1 MRRGVDVAVGLL
13 DSAFF
18 GAPEAAGGLNR
29 DAQRC
34 SRRRTRWTGRWFALM
49 GRTPGNF
56 IAPGVELETRSIGQR
71 SVTALHS
78 FVIALQR
85 PKIFRAEPS
94 VCDWNRIL
102 SAVGAETQACEFVR
116 SKSLWRL
123 ADSRV
128 PACGFAADKLGIQLW
143 RARRP
148 IRACTGDLIFQT
160 AAMAQTWLCD
170 LAAGCA
176 RR

>member
-1 MRRGVDVAVGLL
+1 MRRGVDVAVGLF

-18 GAPEAAGGLNR
+18 GAPDAAGGLNR

-94 VCDWNRIL
+94 IAMGTGSRAL
-102 SAVGAETQACEFVR
+102 SARKQQPVNSCAASRYGV
-116 SKSLWRL
+116 SLIRGFQPVDLLRISWGSG
-123 ADSRV
+123 DS
-128 PACGFAADKLGIQLW
+128 ASI
-143 RARRP
+143 
-148 IRACTGDLIFQT
+148 
-160 AAMAQTWLCD
+160 
-170 LAAGCA
+170 
-176 RR
+176 